1 MDPVEIFR
9 GHHISN
15 FEKKIREITDYSV
28 QIYDNKN
35 IERLP
40 FKQYSLLS
48 SVISFQN
55 LKCDVPG
62 KFQLDPLDI
71 VLRSP
76 KIAKF
81 LNLEW

>member
-1 MDPVEIFR
+1 MLGNKQLLR
-9 GHHISN
+9 IS
-15 FEKKIREITDYSV
+15 KYAKIDS
-28 QIYDNKN
+28 
-35 IERLP
+35 L
-40 FKQYSLLS
+40 FSLLS
-48 SVISFQN
+48 RVFSFQN